1 MKISDIF
8 RIKRRFLRSAHL
20 ERDFTDPSALKDYV
34 LTPHIKENLVR
45 IVSGLAPQS
54 NQRAWRVT
62 GDYGSGKSSF
72 ALALTHIL
80 SGDIKSLPESQQ
92 DSFKFLKTEGLT
104 HKLVPVLITGSRE
117 PLTLS
122 ILRSLHVVLTNTLG
136 RGRIPNVVGKIQ
148 NYLSTETSPVVPDDV
163 VLEIISEANLYLTA
177 SAKGTGL
184 LIVLDELGKFLEFA
198 ALYPDRQDV
207 YFLQKLAETA
217 SRSGA
222 QPLFVVGLLHQGFNS
237 YADQLSQTAQ
247 KEWEKIAGRYEELVF
262 NQPLEQTAS
271 LVASALNIHVD
282 NIPADIK
289 ICAEGYMT
297 STLQAGWYGAAC
309 NKTILL
315 ENAKGLY
322 PLHPTVLPVLARVFS
337 RFGQN
342 ERSLFSFLF
351 SNEPFGLQ
359 EFSDRSV
366 STGDFY
372 RLHDLYDYV
381 RTVFGHRLSVQS
393 YSSHWNLI
401 DSVIQT
407 FPASNEIELKILKTV
422 GLLNI
427 LDSNNLLATEN
438 IITLA
443 IAPEG
448 SNASEIISVIKTLR
462 EEKRVL
468 YFRGIFG
475 GYSLWP
481 YTSVNLEAAYKEA
494 SRAVGTNVRV
504 SSIIHEYLESRPL
517 VARRHYIE
525 TGNMRHFEVRYVPVS
540 QIDGEIE
547 FNAQI
552 NDGLIIIPLCE
563 SPQERHEALRFVQQE
578 KSKSTPE
585 ILIAIPKPLGS
596 LSTLVQEVL
605 CWEWIVKNIPDLN
618 HDSYAMEEVSRQIT
632 SARKVL
638 LQRIQAF
645 IGIKQFSGQDE
656 LQWFSEGKQV
666 EIGNG
671 REILSSLSDLC
682 DNIFSKAPKLRNE
695 LVNRRAI
702 SAAAS
707 SARMRLIERIF
718 KYSTEPFLGM
728 DDSKKPPEMSMYLSV
743 LKAANLH
750 QVMDDGYSIAVPDEQ
765 FDDCNVRPAMERI
778 RQIVEGQPDSRIKIS
793 DIYEALR
800 KKPFGVRDGIIPLL
814 VAVFSKMHEQDVAY
828 YENGTFM
835 REVGGEDFPRIVKAP
850 DTFEIQYCKISG
862 VRSDLF
868 NKLMNILGLN
878 KTGKRDT
885 ELLDVVR
892 PLCRFAAKL
901 PVYSH
906 KTKRLSP
913 HATAVRS
920 ALLSAREPVVLI
932 FHDLPKAC
940 GFKPFSA
947 DKQASE
953 KEIVGF
959 VDSLKEA
966 IDEVKAAF
974 PELQER
980 MKKEIQHAFGVPG
993 TFQVAR
999 NQLAD
1004 ISEKILLTVKELR
1017 VKAFCM
1023 RLIDNNLP
1031 ESEWLESLGSFIC
1044 SKPPSKWIDTDEE
1057 LFIHEMQQLVGKFK
1071 RLESMA
1077 FASSPK
1083 ESDST
1088 AIRISITKSDGCEID
1103 QVLYLTREDE
1113 SKVAGIEEQL
1123 SEILNET
1130 SNIGLTA
1137 ASRVIWKLLNK

>member
-1 MKISDIF
+1 MKISDLF
-8 RIKRRFLRSAHL
+8 HIKRRFLRSAHL
-20 ERDFTDPSALKDYV
+20 ERDFTDPSALEDYV
-34 LTPHIKENLVR
+34 LTPHIKENLAR
-45 IVSGLAPQS
+45 IVTGLAPLS
-54 NQRAWRVT
+54 TQRAWRIT

-72 ALALTHIL
+72 ALALAHIL
-80 SGDIKSLPESQQ
+80 SGDIKSLPKSQQ
-92 DSFKFLKTEGLT
+92 DSFNFLETDPT
-104 HKLVPVLITGSRE
+104 HKLLPILITGSRE

-122 ILRSLHVVLTNTLG
+122 ILRSLHVVLTNSLG
-136 RGRIPNVVGKIQ
+136 RGRTPNVVGKIQ
-148 NYLSTETSPVVPDDV
+148 NYLETESSHPLPDDV
-163 VLEIISEANLYLTA
+163 VLEIISEATQYLTS

-198 ALYPDRQDV
+198 ALYPERQDV

-217 SRSGA
+217 SRSGT

-237 YADQLSQTAQ
+237 YAGQLSQSAQ

-271 LVASALNIHVD
+271 LVVSALNVHTD
-282 NIPADIK
+282 KMPTDLRSR
-289 ICAEGYMT
+289 AEGYMK
-297 STLQAGWYGAAC
+297 STVQAGWYGAAC
-309 NKTILL
+309 NKPMLQ
-315 ENAKGLY
+315 ESAPGLY

-351 SNEPFGLQ
+351 SNEAFGLQ
-359 EFSDRSV
+359 EFSERAV
-366 STGDFY
+366 SAGDFY

-381 RTVFGHRLSVQS
+381 RAVFGHRLSVQS

-407 FPASNEIELKILKTV
+407 FPASSEIEKNILKTV

-427 LDSNNLLATEN
+427 LDNNTLLATEDV
-438 IITLA
+438 
-443 IAPEG
+443 IALTVACKE
-448 SNASEIISVIKTLR
+448 SNATEIASVIKTLR
-462 EEKRVL
+462 DEKRIL
-468 YFRGIFG
+468 YFRGISG

-494 SRAVGTNVRV
+494 SRAVGSHVRV
-504 SSIIHEYLESRPL
+504 SSIIQEYLETRPL

-525 TGNMRHFEVRYVPVS
+525 TGNMRHFEVRYMPVA
-540 QIDGEIE
+540 QLDGAID
-547 FNAQI
+547 FNAQS

-563 SPQERHEALRFVQQE
+563 TPQERHEALLLAQKE
-578 KSKSTPE
+578 KCKGNPE

-596 LSTLVQEVL
+596 LATLVQEVL
-605 CWEWIVKNIPDLN
+605 CWEWIAKNTPGLN

-632 SARKVL
+632 FSRKVL
-638 LQRIQAF
+638 QQRIQNF
-645 IGIKQFSGQDE
+645 IGIKQFAGQDA
-656 LQWFSEGKQV
+656 LQWFSEGKLV

-671 REILSSLSDLC
+671 REVLSSLSDLC
-682 DNIFSKAPKLRNE
+682 DRIFPDAPKIRNE

-702 SAAAS
+702 SSAAT

-718 KYSTEPFLGM
+718 KYSTEPLLGM
-728 DDSKKPPEMSMYLSV
+728 DASKKPPEMSMYLSV
-743 LKAANLH
+743 LKTANLH
-750 QVMDDGYSIAVPDEQ
+750 QVMNDGYTIAVPEAQ
-765 FDDCNVRPAMERI
+765 FDTCNILPSMECI

-793 DIYEALR
+793 AIYEELR

-814 VAVFSKMHEQDVAY
+814 IAVFSKVHEQDVAF

-868 NKLMNILGLN
+868 SKLLSILGL
-878 KTGKRDT
+878 KKSGKQEA

-892 PLCRFAAKL
+892 PLCTFAAKL

-913 HATAVRS
+913 HAVAVRA
-920 ALLSAREPVVLI
+920 ALLNAREPVVLV

-940 GFKPFSA
+940 GYKPFLV

-953 KEIVGF
+953 KDVVGF
-959 VDSLKEA
+959 VGSLKEA
-966 IDEVKAAF
+966 IDEIKAAF

-980 MKKEIQHAFGVPG
+980 MKKEIQYAFGVPG

-1017 VKAFCM
+1017 VKGFCL
-1023 RLIDNNLP
+1023 RLIDSNLP
-1031 ESEWLESLGSFIC
+1031 ESEWLESLGSYIC

-1057 LFIHEMQQLVGKFK
+1057 LFIHEMQQLVGQFK
-1071 RLESMA
+1071 RLESMV

-1083 ESDST
+1083 ESGST

-1103 QVLYLTREDE
+1103 QVLYLTKDNEI
-1113 SKVAGIEEQL
+1113 KVSEIEGQL
-1123 SEILNET
+1123 SEILNE
-1130 SNIGLTA
+1130 SNSIGLIA
-1137 ASRVIWKLLNK
+1137 ASRVILKLLNK